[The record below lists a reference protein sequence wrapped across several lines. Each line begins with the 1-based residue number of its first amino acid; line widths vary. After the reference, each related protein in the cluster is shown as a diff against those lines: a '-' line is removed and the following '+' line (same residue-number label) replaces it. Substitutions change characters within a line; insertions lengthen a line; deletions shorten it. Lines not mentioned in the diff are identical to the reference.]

1 MIIVSMQLIYCP
13 AMSESIA
20 AYLKPVYYFL
30 NVYVKERTHMYI
42 LPYVFF
48 LFFHILFLYNW
59 AVFKICGIISGKYPF
74 RKAKQHEQ
82 ISRL

>member
-48 LFFHILFLYNW
+48 LFFHILFLY
-59 AVFKICGIISGKYPF
+59 VFLLLYEKMSKTIGF
-74 RKAKQHEQ
+74 
-82 ISRL
+82 SRSLSLR